1 MSPGSAAATSP
12 SVQVAAGEPL
22 FPGLPARASVRD
34 PPVAPATQVAAA
46 LDYPPNSFFFLSP
59 SCCHSGNFSN
69 DTTVGEAFSHL
80 TVTGLIHA
88 RTRHNRQSATSA
100 ALERS

>member
-12 SVQVAAGEPL
+12 SVQAAAGEPL

-46 LDYPPNSFFFLSP
+46 LDYPPDSFFFFYLLLAVIQGISP
-59 SCCHSGNFSN
+59 MTLLLVRPFPISP
-69 DTTVGEAFSHL
+69 
-80 TVTGLIHA
+80 
-88 RTRHNRQSATSA
+88 
-100 ALERS
+100 